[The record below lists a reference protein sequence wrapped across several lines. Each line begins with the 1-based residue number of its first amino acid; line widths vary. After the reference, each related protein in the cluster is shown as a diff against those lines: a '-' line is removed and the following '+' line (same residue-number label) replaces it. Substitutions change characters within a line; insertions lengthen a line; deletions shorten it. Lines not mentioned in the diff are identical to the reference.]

1 MISKFLEQYFWKFV
15 NLFSHSWW
23 LRVCC
28 RFVGQLSP
36 VIHFI
41 ILLTGLF
48 ISVSAVAVLLE
59 RMTVRL
65 LWKSVCGTRQCYFGP
80 VVDYRRCLSPCRRRV
95 PCIPVRVILIFSSYC
110 IPVSFAL
117 FDHFL
122 LGSGCLGLFAFSSRL
137 VSAWFFP
144 VVFYLTDSKGA
155 KECKSCRAQK
165 MLQNAAFLAIVAVD
179 TDENELLKIL
189 RWFVH

>member
-1 MISKFLEQYFWKFV
+1 MFFLENLRKKSKICDENLLKF
-15 NLFSHSWW
+15 SGRS
-23 LRVCC
+23 
-28 RFVGQLSP
+28 GAKES
-36 VIHFI
+36 
-41 ILLTGLF
+41 
-48 ISVSAVAVLLE
+48 
-59 RMTVRL
+59 
-65 LWKSVCGTRQCYFGP
+65 

-95 PCIPVRVILIFSSYC
+95 PCIPVRVILIVSSYG

-165 MLQNAAFLAIVAVD
+165 MLQNATSLTIVAVH
-179 TDENELLKIL
+179 TEENEPSKVRRFETIELDSS
-189 RWFVH
+189 